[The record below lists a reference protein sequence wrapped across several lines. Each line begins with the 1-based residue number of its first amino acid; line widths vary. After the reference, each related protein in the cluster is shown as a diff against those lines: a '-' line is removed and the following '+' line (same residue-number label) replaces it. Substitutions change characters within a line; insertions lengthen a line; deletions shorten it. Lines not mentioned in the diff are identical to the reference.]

1 MGENQWLADRFEEH
15 QPHCVR
21 WPTACSA
28 RSPRPTTPSRT
39 PGCASAGLGPAKSRI
54 SVGG

>member
-15 QPHCVR
+15 RPHLR
-21 WPTACSA
+21 AAAFRMPA